1 MNCDVEKVFANK
13 PGFLPDNK
21 TKFLILDKVEIKNY
35 FINKFGLTKKLHFNK
50 INYQNAANYCLPH

>member
-35 FINKFGLTKKLHFNK
+35 FINKFGLTKKTAF
-50 INYQNAANYCLPH
+50 